1 MFSLFTKKTTYPE
14 FQNLT
19 ESNTNFI
26 QVESEI
32 STIVQSLYDP
42 SNNMIFSIGNLS
54 NLISLLQ
61 KISDS
66 LNVFSQTA
74 SAINQ
79 DLIYLQKLNEQYSK
93 KKSFFDQKKSDE
105 YQKEIVS
112 RITAVINMIS
122 EERKKESA
130 EIIQKIDGVKQESFN
145 ISFPRPE
152 IPIDIQKLQKIVAK
166 NEQNMS
172 EEVSFENEDDDL
184 VIITE
189 SDLISN
195 SFSFPSEDENEEMEP
210 QKIEDS
216 IDEQQRKEQELIE
229 QQRKE
234 QELVEQQRK
243 EQELVEQQRKEQ
255 ELLEQQ
261 RKEQELI
268 EQQRKEQELVEQQ
281 RKEQEL
287 VEQQRKEQELL
298 EQQRKEQE
306 LIEKQKREQEL
317 RKQQKREQ
325 YLKWQQKKEQQ
336 LKEQQRKEQTPR
348 KPQKREQAPKDQQK
362 REQKPKEQQRKCQE
376 LKEEQK
382 RRQELFERQNKI
394 LFNQD
399 LLIQQRLFGQA
410 PKENQKKDLK
420 EKNLNAQKERDQKR
434 KPNNSNGEKQ
444 IAMNQQKAIGSKQI
458 IINNSC
464 KDTFFNLQNEQKRS
478 SKTKNQK

>member
-1 MFSLFTKKTTYPE
+1 MNSLLYKKNISFFIMFSLFTKKTTYPE

-243 EQELVEQQRKEQ
+243 EQEL
-255 ELLEQQ
+255 
-261 RKEQELI
+261 
-268 EQQRKEQELVEQQ
+268 
-281 RKEQEL
+281 
-287 VEQQRKEQELL
+287 L